1 MLGFAA
7 AFSFLLD
14 SMARE
19 AATGVEKLHES
30 LHFRVIIF
38 FAAAGKTRS
47 QAHFHFGIHA
57 AGKRGIAANFDLA
70 AADFEKIESAG
81 GESFGGAARGKGAVV
96 GAGRRQAGFVERNAA
111 SDVATRIGVAEAHLQ
126 NGGRPDAQHVLV
138 ALGEK
143 FLRVE
148 VAGEDLLEARAGK
161 AVAHAAC
168 HLAEIETLA
177 GGIGWTEQT
186 LETALQILRADQQ
199 RLGARVAKFDEAN
212 SWTLRKSGEEVL
224 VLIDFKGGTAV

>member
-19 AATGVEKLHES
+19 AATGVEELHES

-70 AADFEKIESAG
+70 AADFEKIGSAG
-81 GESFGGAARGKGAVV
+81 GESFGGAARGKGAGG
-96 GAGRRQAGFVERNAA
+96 GAGRRAAGFGERNAQR
-111 SDVATRIGVAEAHLQ
+111 DVAPRSRA
-126 NGGRPDAQHVLV
+126 RP
-138 ALGEK
+138 
-143 FLRVE
+143 
-148 VAGEDLLEARAGK
+148 ARRP
-161 AVAHAAC
+161 H
-168 HLAEIETLA
+168 
-177 GGIGWTEQT
+177 GW
-186 LETALQILRADQQ
+186 
-199 RLGARVAKFDEAN
+199 K
-212 SWTLRKSGEEVL
+212 K
-224 VLIDFKGGTAV
+224 